1 VLDRLERALKGLC
14 QAGAFLSA
22 VFMALTVALI
32 VLEIFVR
39 GVFNLST
46 MVASEYSGYFLVSIV
61 CFGLAYT
68 LYHRAHI
75 RITIFW
81 DRFSDVWK
89 RRVDIGA
96 GILSAAITG
105 FGLYY
110 AILLVYD
117 TYSLGMTADTMVE
130 TPLWIPQTAIPIGLL
145 MLLLQLVYLILRSL
159 RS

>member
-1 VLDRLERALKGLC
+1 
-14 QAGAFLSA
+14 
-22 VFMALTVALI
+22 MTLTVALI
-32 VLEIFVR
+32 VVEIFIR
-39 GVFNLST
+39 WFLNLST
-46 MVASEYSGYFLVSIV
+46 MVASEFSGYFLVSIV
-61 CFGLAYT
+61 SFGLAYT

-81 DRFSDVWK
+81 DRFTEVWK

-96 GILSAAITG
+96 GILSAVITG

-110 AILLVYD
+110 AILMVYD
-117 TYSLGMTADTMVE
+117 TYSLGMEADTMVE
-130 TPLWIPQTAIPIGLL
+130 TPLWIPQTAVPIGLF